1 MKRPKPG
8 SLALAAA
15 LLLIPA
21 GLGAQGAAKRPLD
34 HDAYDRW
41 NRIQSQQLSKDGI
54 WLHYVLSPVDGDG
67 SLVVRHVRDELQHTV
82 ARGTAPSFTADARFV
97 VFRILPMDAELER
110 AQESE
115 DRNDT
120 PVDSLGILDL
130 STGQVVKVERVR
142 SFALPEASSEW
153 VAYHKVAPPQA
164 ERRQGQGQGQEEQ
177 PREEPAAAVNEALR
191 QRREDK
197 DEGTTLVLRNLRTAR
212 ETEIPFVTSYRFT
225 KDGATLL
232 YVAANESGSADGLYR
247 VATATGQSTPVLT
260 GEGLYE
266 QVTLDESDR
275 QLAFLTNRDFWA
287 SEDEELGRTL
297 YHANVAAGEARPL
310 AREGA
315 AGIPDGWWVSEHGSL
330 AFSPDG
336 TRLFF
341 GTAPRPVPE
350 PENKDELLEN
360 VAVDIWNW
368 RDGFL
373 QSQQLNDL
381 EDELERTYEAVVFL
395 DRDRI
400 VQLADPSLQSLEFAD
415 QRDGNVALGEDDRT
429 YRQMVSW
436 DTRFADLY
444 LVDVR
449 TGARELLVQGLRGGG
464 SLSPTGAFAY
474 WWEGGEFGTNEPRG
488 WMVMDLADRQTRN
501 VTAGIDAP
509 FYDEIDDHPAPAPNH
524 GLGGWTAD
532 DRYMVIYDAH
542 DLWLVD
548 PRGREAARNVT
559 AGYGRQNGLRFR
571 IERVGWEDDEP
582 VPLNREILL
591 TAFHLTDKSDGF
603 YRARLDRAQAPTR
616 VTMEPVAYGAVQKA
630 ENADVL
636 LFTKSTF
643 QQFPDLW
650 TSDGSLTGQR
660 KLSNANPQQSEYL
673 WGSAELVSWTS
684 ADGTPLQGILYKPEN
699 FDPNKQYPMMTF
711 FYERYSDGL
720 HSYFAPSSGTSINRT
735 FYASRGYL
743 VFVPD
748 IPYKAGYPGESAM
761 NAVVPGILSLVA
773 KGFVDKEHIGVQGH
787 SWGGYQI
794 AYMVTRTNIFA
805 AAEAGAPVSNMT
817 SAYGGIRWESG
828 RVRQMQ
834 YETGQSRIGGTLWNA
849 QQRFIENS
857 PLFSADKI
865 QTPLLILH
873 NDEDGAV
880 PWQEGIQFF
889 AALRRLGKP
898 SWLVN
903 YNGQGH
909 GVSGEYRTKD
919 WAIRMQQ
926 FFDHYLKGEPAPV
939 WMVQGVPATLKGKTL
954 GLELTEQRPAGA
966 VRPLIP

>member
-1 MKRPKPG
+1 MKRHHLG
-8 SLALAAA
+8 SLALLTA
-15 LLLIPA
+15 LLVAPA
-21 GLGAQGAAKRPLD
+21 QLVAQTPAKRPLD
-34 HDAYDRW
+34 HDSYDRW
-41 NRIQSQQLSKDGI
+41 NRIQSQQLSRDGV

-67 SLVVRHVRDELQHTV
+67 SLVVRRVRDEQQHV
-82 ARGTAPSFTADARFV
+82 IPRGTAPAFTPDARFV
-97 VFRILPMDAELER
+97 VFRIQPTQEAVER
-110 AQESE
+110 AE
-115 DRNDT
+115 DADDEET
-120 PVDSLGILDL
+120 PPDSLGILDL
-130 STGQVVKVERVR
+130 GTGQVVKVERVR
-142 SFALPEASSEW
+142 SFALADESSEW
-153 VAYHKVAPPQA
+153 VAYHRAAAPPQ
-164 ERRQGQGQGQEEQ
+164 RGRQGQEQEQEQ
-177 PREEPAAAVNEALR
+177 QREEPQAAVNAALR
-191 QRREDK
+191 DRREDK
-197 DEGTTLVLRNLRTAR
+197 DEGTTLVLRSLRTGR
-212 ETEIPFVTSYRFT
+212 ESELSFVTSYQFT
-225 KDGATLL
+225 PDGSTLL
-232 YVAANESGSADGLYR
+232 YVAANEGGSADGLFR
-247 VATATGQSTPVLT
+247 VATTSGQSSPVLT

-266 QVTLDESDR
+266 QVTLDEAGR
-275 QLAFLTNRDFWA
+275 QVAFLTNRDFWT

-297 YHANVAAGEARPL
+297 YHANVAAGEARAL

-315 AGIPDGWWVSEHGSL
+315 PGIPDGWWVSEHGSL
-330 AFSPDG
+330 TFSPDG
-336 TRLFF
+336 SRLFF

-350 PENKDELLEN
+350 PEEKDELLEN
-360 VAVDIWNW
+360 VVVDIWNW
-368 RDGFL
+368 RDAFL
-373 QSQQLNDL
+373 QSQQLTDL

-395 DRDRI
+395 DGNRI
-400 VQLADPSLQSLEFAD
+400 VQLTDVSLLSIEISD
-415 QRDGNVALGEDDRT
+415 RRDGDVAMGEDDRA
-429 YRQMVSW
+429 YRQIVSW

-444 LVDVR
+444 RVDVR
-449 TGARELLVQGLRGGG
+449 TGARELLVQNLRGGG
-464 SLSPTGAFAY
+464 SLSPTGSFAY
-474 WWEGGEFGTNEPRG
+474 WWDGGEWESNAPRG
-488 WMVMDLADRQTRN
+488 WMVMDLATREVKN
-501 VTAGIDAP
+501 VTAAIP
-509 FYDEIDDHPAPAPNH
+509 VPLYNEIDDRPAPPSAH

-548 PRGREAARNVT
+548 PRGREAPRNLT
-559 AGYGRQNGLRFR
+559 AGFGRQNNLRFR
-571 IERVGWEDDEP
+571 IDRVGWEEDEP

-591 TAFHLTDKSDGF
+591 SAFHLEDKRDGF
-603 YRARLDRAQAPTR
+603 YRARLDRAQPPTQ
-616 VTMEPVAYGAVQKA
+616 VVMDAVSFGGLQKA
-630 ENADVL
+630 EDADVF

-650 TSDGSLTGQR
+650 TSNGAFAGQR
-660 KLSNANPQQSEYL
+660 KLSTANPQQAEYT

-684 ADGTPLQGILYKPEN
+684 ADGTPLQGILYKPED
-699 FDPNKQYPMMTF
+699 FDPSKQYPMMTF

-720 HSYFAPSSGTSINRT
+720 HSYFAPSAGTSINRT
-735 FYASRGYL
+735 FYTSRGYL

-748 IPYKAGYPGESAM
+748 IPYKTGYPGESAM
-761 NAVVPGILSLVA
+761 NAVVPGILSLVSQ
-773 KGFVDKEHIGVQGH
+773 GFVDKEHIGVQGH

-898 SWLVN
+898 TWLVN

-909 GVSGEYRTKD
+909 GVSGEFRTKD
-919 WAIRMQQ
+919 WATRMQQ

-939 WMVQGVPATLKGKTL
+939 WMEQGVPATLKGKTL
-954 GLELTEQRPAGA
+954 GLELTGQPQTAP

>member
-1 MKRPKPG
+1 MKYQNLG
-8 SLALAAA
+8 SLPLLAA
-15 LLLIPA
+15 LLLAPA
-21 GLGAQGAAKRPLD
+21 GVSGQMPAKRPLD

-41 NRIQSQQLSKDGI
+41 NRIQAQQLSRDGV

-67 SLVVRHVRDELQHTV
+67 SLVVRRVREDVQHQIP
-82 ARGTAPSFTADARFV
+82 RGTAPSITADARFV
-97 VFRILPMDAELER
+97 VFRIQPTEAAIEAAE
-110 AQESE
+110 ASE

-120 PVDSLGILDL
+120 PQDSLGILDL
-130 STGQVVKVERVR
+130 STGQVVKVAGVR
-142 SFALPEASSEW
+142 AFALPEQSSEW
-153 VAYHKVAPPQA
+153 VAYHKFAPPQSG
-164 ERRQGQGQGQEEQ
+164 RRQGQEQQQEQ
-177 PREEPAAAVNEALR
+177 QRQEPAAAVNDALR

-197 DEGTTLVLRNLRTAR
+197 DAGTTLVLRNLRTGR
-212 ETEIPFVTSYRFT
+212 ESELAFVTSFQFT
-225 KDGATLL
+225 RDGSTLL
-232 YVAANESGSADGLYR
+232 YVAANESGDADGLFR
-247 VATATGQSTPVLT
+247 VATATGQSSPILT

-266 QVTLDESDR
+266 QVTLDEAGR
-275 QLAFLTNRDFWA
+275 QVAFLTNRDVWA

-297 YHANVAAGEARPL
+297 YHASVAAGEARAL
-310 AREGA
+310 AREGTP
-315 AGIPDGWWVSEHGSL
+315 GIPDGWWVSEHGSL
-330 AFSPDG
+330 EFSPG
-336 TRLFF
+336 GSRLFF

-360 VAVDIWNW
+360 VVVDIWNW
-368 RDGFL
+368 RDEFL

-395 DRDRI
+395 DGNRV
-400 VQLADPSLQSLEFAD
+400 VQLSDPSLPTIEFSD
-415 QRDGNVALGEDDRT
+415 QRDGDVAIGEDDRP
-429 YRQMVSW
+429 YRQIISW

-444 LVDVR
+444 RVDVR
-449 TGARELLVQGLRGGG
+449 TGARELLMQNLRGGG

-474 WWEGGEFGTNEPRG
+474 WWDGGEFGTEEPRG
-488 WMVMDLADRQTRN
+488 WMVMDLADRQVRN
-501 VTAGIDAP
+501 VTANIDVTL
-509 FYDEIDDHPAPAPNH
+509 YDEIDDHPAPAPNH

-548 PRGREAARNVT
+548 PRGREPARNLT
-559 AGYGRQNGLRFR
+559 AGYGRQNNLRFR

-582 VPLNREILL
+582 VPLNRDILL
-591 TAFHLTDKSDGF
+591 SAFDLGDKRDGF
-603 YRARLDRAQAPTR
+603 YRARLDRAQAPTQ
-616 VTMEPVAYGAVQKA
+616 VVMDAVSFGGVQKA

-650 TSDGSLTGQR
+650 TSNGAFAGQR
-660 KLSNANPQQSEYL
+660 KLSNANPQQAEYS
-673 WGSAELVSWTS
+673 WGTAELVRWTS
-684 ADGTPLQGILYKPEN
+684 ADGVPLQGILYKPEG
-699 FDPNKQYPMMTF
+699 FDPSKQYPMMTF

-720 HSYFAPSSGTSINRT
+720 HSYFAPSPGTSINRT

-761 NAVVPGILSLVA
+761 NAVVPGILSLVSQ
-773 KGFVDKEHIGVQGH
+773 GFVDKEHIGVQGH

-954 GLELTEQRPAGA
+954 GHELVGQPQTAPTRA
-966 VRPLIP
+966 LIP